1 MKKENKET
9 LKQQK
14 KNKGNITEKWLK
26 GNRYKFR
33 KVTGSKCVL
42 VETLMSARRSRF

>member
-1 MKKENKET
+1 MKKENKKT

-14 KNKGNITEKWLK
+14 KNKENIPEKWLK

-33 KVTGSKCVL
+33 KVTGSKHVL
-42 VETLMSARRSRF
+42 LKL

>member
-1 MKKENKET
+1 MGNEEGKQRDKT

-33 KVTGSKCVL
+33 KVTGSKCVFL
-42 VETLMSARRSRF
+42 KL